1 MEHTQ
6 SSGKFKEIAHG
17 SSRSGPSIS
26 ESVTRGKEAI
36 GVAATDAMNSAG
48 SDLQSLRTDL
58 NNLKDT
64 LAKFMAQASNEAA
77 RSAREVTS
85 NLAGQVSNV
94 AGDVA
99 GKGAELASAAS
110 GQAKTFA
117 SEFESMARR
126 NPIGAIAGAV
136 LIGVLIGMMGRRS

>member
-64 LAKFMAQASNEAA
+64 LVQAS
-77 RSAREVTS
+77 
-85 NLAGQVSNV
+85 
-94 AGDVA
+94 
-99 GKGAELASAAS
+99 
-110 GQAKTFA
+110 
-117 SEFESMARR
+117 ESLDSIIPGHPSKDALNRW
-126 NPIGAIAGAV
+126 
-136 LIGVLIGMMGRRS
+136 LE